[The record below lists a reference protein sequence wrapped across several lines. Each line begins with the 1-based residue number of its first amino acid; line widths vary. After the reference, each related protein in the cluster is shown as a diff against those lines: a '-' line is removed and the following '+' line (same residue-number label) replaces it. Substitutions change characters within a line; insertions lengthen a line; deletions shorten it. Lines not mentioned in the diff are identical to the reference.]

1 MTKSTSLI
9 FILSFITLISFT
21 NQRSFTFPFT
31 TERIPSST
39 LVSFLQIPQAVVK
52 DSGLDRDCI
61 EACFGTPPQCFKLII
76 QSGSFYIWVVDSK
89 SQQKAANKFD
99 PSKSSTLERNMTQVL
114 AEYSGS
120 SVTGYQGKDFFYID
134 NQKIAKINF
143 LISKKSDSFTEY
155 EGMIGLGYTPASYEE
170 KFSLIEQLYKEKVIF
185 HRVFTQSF
193 TTSGRGEISFGEIP
207 KHIVDDYKNY
217 GRCQALDKIREDKK
231 FKNKNWQ
238 CELNGVYYG
247 KTYSEFVV
255 KKLENAKVSFFSYRR
270 RVLIPMKF
278 FDYLGDTYFRDLLEK
293 DICEIVMLKRYD
305 TYLCNSDYIPDTD
318 LNFIFG
324 EWAMRIPADK
334 LFKMNKKKNKL
345 EFILY
350 HKKDYE
356 KFTLGRP
363 IVRLF
368 HMVYDFQNEQ
378 IGFYDKENV
387 VRIATTNPVK
397 PKIYTEIKDEQGPS
411 VAPKIKIK
419 PTSQGTENIPDIE
432 EGEVKANSGLSFNF
446 SSILKTLL
454 IISIVCVVVFLI
466 GLGAYSYLKYRKKSK
481 LKSSFAYNSF

>member
-120 SVTGYQGKDFFYID
+120 SVTGYQGKDFLYID

-217 GRCQALDKIREDKK
+217 
-231 FKNKNWQ
+231 
-238 CELNGVYYG
+238 
-247 KTYSEFVV
+247 
-255 KKLENAKVSFFSYRR
+255 
-270 RVLIPMKF
+270 
-278 FDYLGDTYFRDLLEK
+278 
-293 DICEIVMLKRYD
+293 
-305 TYLCNSDYIPDTD
+305 
-318 LNFIFG
+318 
-324 EWAMRIPADK
+324 
-334 LFKMNKKKNKL
+334 
-345 EFILY
+345 
-350 HKKDYE
+350 
-356 KFTLGRP
+356 
-363 IVRLF
+363 
-368 HMVYDFQNEQ
+368 
-378 IGFYDKENV
+378 
-387 VRIATTNPVK
+387 
-397 PKIYTEIKDEQGPS
+397 
-411 VAPKIKIK
+411 
-419 PTSQGTENIPDIE
+419 
-432 EGEVKANSGLSFNF
+432 
-446 SSILKTLL
+446 
-454 IISIVCVVVFLI
+454 
-466 GLGAYSYLKYRKKSK
+466 
-481 LKSSFAYNSF
+481 